1 MDWDD
6 EYDNG
11 YDDVGHTSHSN
22 NSLSN
27 NGSSEGGFDPM
38 NIANPVSA
46 YFFLS
51 DDAQDEIT
59 GEKRKNMKCG
69 SCGHRFTGESYES
82 CPKCYSINTD
92 EVVAGID
99 GKEENMKC
107 LDCGHTFVGE
117 TYESCPECFSLDTE
131 ELENEPY

>member
-1 MDWDD
+1 MRLPGGQFQIQICVNGLSEEDSMDWDD

-11 YDDVGHTSHSN
+11 YDDMGHTSHRN
-22 NSLSN
+22 NSMSD
-27 NGSSEGGFDPM
+27 NGSSEGGLDPM

-69 SCGHRFTGESYES
+69 SCGHSFTGE
-82 CPKCYSINTD
+82 
-92 EVVAGID
+92 
-99 GKEENMKC
+99 
-107 LDCGHTFVGE
+107 F
-117 TYESCPECFSLDTE
+117 YESCPECFSLDTE
-131 ELENEPY
+131 ELE

>member
-11 YDDVGHTSHSN
+11 YDEMSHASHRSN
-22 NSLSN
+22 SMSD

-38 NIANPVSA
+38 DIANPVSA

-51 DDAQDEIT
+51 DDAQDEISGT
-59 GEKRKNMKCG
+59 DKKKMKCNA
-69 SCGHRFTGESYES
+69 CGHRFRGEIYDS
-82 CPKCYSINTD
+82 CSKCYSANTD
-92 EVVAGID
+92 EVVG
-99 GKEENMKC
+99 GNYGEGENMKC
-107 LDCGHTFVGE
+107 LDCGQRFVGE
-117 TYESCPECFSLDTE
+117 NYESCPECFSPDTE